1 MKKQLVFYCFLAD
14 WCNGSRIV
22 KPIIKDECSQLKQS
36 YKLIDVDT
44 EQGANLS
51 VKYGINNVPAI
62 VAVNQYGEVV
72 DVAKGNECYKIIAKY
87 AKKKW
92 R

>member
-14 WCNGSRIV
+14 WCNGSKTV

-51 VKYGINNVPAI
+51 VKYGIKNVPAI
-62 VAVNQYGEVV
+62 VAVNQYGKVV
-72 DVAKGNECYKIIAKY
+72 DVAKGNDCYKIIAKY
-87 AKKKW
+87 AKYYK
-92 R
+92 

>member
-1 MKKQLVFYCFLAD
+1 MKKRLVFYCFLAD

-51 VKYGINNVPAI
+51 IKYGD
-62 VAVNQYGEVV
+62 VV
-72 DVAKGNECYKIIAKY
+72 DKAKGNDCYKKIAKY
-87 AKKKW
+87 AKKWK
-92 R
+92 